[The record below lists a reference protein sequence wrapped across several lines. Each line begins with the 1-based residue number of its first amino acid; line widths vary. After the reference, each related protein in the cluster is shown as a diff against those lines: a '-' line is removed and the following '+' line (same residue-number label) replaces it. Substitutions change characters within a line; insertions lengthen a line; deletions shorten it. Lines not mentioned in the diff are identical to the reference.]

1 MTSASAP
8 GKVILLG
15 EHAVVYGQPA
25 LAVPV
30 LQVQARATVVTQSGP
45 TKRGI
50 RIIAPAVDLESELDD
65 LDNQHPLAV
74 AVRMTMRACG
84 VNRPPA
90 LDLRIESDIPVAA
103 GLGSGAAVSV
113 AVVRALSQHLDCH
126 LSQAQQSSIAF
137 EVEKL
142 HHGTPSGIDNT
153 VVTFAR
159 PVFFVK
165 GQPPTPFDIGRGFDL
180 IVADSGRPSS
190 TAEAVARVRNAYDA
204 DRQSVGLTFETIGDL
219 VAEARQAIAAGDI
232 GRLGSLMDE
241 NQTQLEKLG
250 VSTPELDTLI
260 AAARSAGASGAKL
273 SGGGLGGNVIALLSG
288 QDEERVM
295 DALRTAGAARL
306 ISTRVEESQ

>member
-30 LQVQARATVVTQSGP
+30 LQVQARATVITRPRAAEQGL
-45 TKRGI
+45 
-50 RIIAPAVDLESELDD
+50 RIVAPAVDLESDLDD
-65 LDNQHPLAV
+65 LDDNHPLAV
-74 AVRMTMRACG
+74 AVWMTLRACG
-84 VNRPPA
+84 VTRPPA

-113 AVVRALSQHLDCH
+113 AVVRALSEHLRCP
-126 LSQAQQSSIAF
+126 LSHADQSSIAF

-153 VVTFAR
+153 VVTFAK

-165 GQPPTPFDIGRGFDL
+165 EQPPMPFEIGRSFDL

-190 TAEAVARVRNAYDA
+190 TAEAVTRVRNAYDA
-204 DRQSVGLTFETIGDL
+204 DRQNVGITFEMIGNL
-219 VAEARQAIAAGDI
+219 VSDARQAIAAGDI
-232 GRLGSLMDE
+232 DRLGSLMDE

-250 VSTPELDTLI
+250 VSTPELETLI
-260 AAARSAGASGAKL
+260 MAARRAGASGAKL

-288 QDEERVM
+288 RDNERVLE
-295 DALRTAGAARL
+295 ALRTAGAARL
-306 ISTRVEESQ
+306 ISTRVESR